1 MDLHELDPYVIK
13 PLHELV
19 ALVHGCVNPSQEV
32 SSPPADNLVIHE
44 KMMKADSFYLKDDPI
59 ANILW
64 SLQPRALKLV
74 FLAMAVST

>member
-1 MDLHELDPYVIK
+1 MHELNPYVIK
-13 PLHELV
+13 HLHELV
-19 ALVHGCVNPSQEV
+19 ALVHGRVNPSQEV
-32 SSPPADNLVIHE
+32 SSPSANNLVIEE

-64 SLQPRALKLV
+64 SLEPHALKLV